1 MMKIFCLNPINEKT
15 TCKVFQ
21 ISRSGSPS
29 HFQRTAA
36 GVHHREGLLA
46 NVKLWKMI
54 QLQLQ
59 LVPAGES
66 GNRRDRPRLVDGS
79 HGCWTWGNLDVR
91 WSRGSWSSLSSGSS
105 WKFHHQDHHDN
116 ATKESYWT
124 MLVGWTMRRWWR
136 TFCGRQTNQAAALS
150 RFSFCEISSDIC
162 KILWISRTAWCWKT
176 AGNSWDTPSI
186 AHQGPDNQKS
196 QKSWNVLDAILTLFY
211 SALTSGRSIP
221 SARRC
226 KSAVG
231 IELAIRHLGNCVVP
245 WC

>member
-21 ISRSGSPS
+21 ISRSGSPE

-36 GVHHREGLLA
+36 GVHHREGLTLT
-46 NVKLWKMI
+46 NVKLWKLI
-54 QLQLQ
+54 QLQWFQ
-59 LVPAGES
+59 LENLAIDGIDHDWWLGATDAGHE
-66 GNRRDRPRLVDGS
+66 GT
-79 HGCWTWGNLDVR
+79 WTWDDQEDHDNPHHQDHHDNR
-91 WSRGSWSSLSSGSS
+91 
-105 WKFHHQDHHDN
+105 HHQDHHDN

-136 TFCGRQTNQAAALS
+136 TFCGRQTNQAVALS

-186 AHQGPDNQKS
+186 AHQGPNN
-196 QKSWNVLDAILTLFY
+196 QKSWNVLDAIIDPFFTQLWHRGGL
-211 SALTSGRSIP
+211 SHLPEDVKVQLALSLQYVILVT
-221 SARRC
+221 
-226 KSAVG
+226 V
-231 IELAIRHLGNCVVP
+231 
-245 WC
+245 